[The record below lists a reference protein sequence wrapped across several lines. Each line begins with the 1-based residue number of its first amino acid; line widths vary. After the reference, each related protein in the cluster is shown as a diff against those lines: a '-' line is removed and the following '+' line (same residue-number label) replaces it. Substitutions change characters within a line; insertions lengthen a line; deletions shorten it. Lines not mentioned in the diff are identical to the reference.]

1 MIERFTFQISQEKNE
16 QWSTPGVN
24 QGNRTKGLL
33 SGSVME
39 DRRTAEFQGQSD
51 KEELSEKI
59 NGLTPAET
67 GNPVLAVA
75 SPD

>member
-1 MIERFTFQISQEKNE
+1 
-16 QWSTPGVN
+16 
-24 QGNRTKGLL
+24 
-33 SGSVME
+33 ME